1 MKEVFMRTKRTT
13 VETER
18 LVLAAVL
25 TAIVVI
31 LQVMAILTRAVLPV
45 FAINLV
51 LIPIVIGAAIGGVG
65 VGAWLGFISGVA
77 ILISGDATAF
87 LSISI
92 AGTLITVLI
101 KGTASGF
108 AAAGAYKLF
117 AKKNKYLAVV
127 AAALVCPVVNT
138 GIFVLGCLTFFM
150 DTIKSW
156 GVGLGYDNA
165 FAYIFLGMIGIN
177 FIIELV
183 LNLVLSPV
191 VVRLLDIK
199 NKK

>member
-1 MKEVFMRTKRTT
+1 MRAKRTT

-92 AGTLITVLI
+92 AGTLITVLL

-117 AKKNKYLAVV
+117 EKRNKYLAVV
-127 AAALVCPVVNT
+127 ASALVCPVVNT

-191 VVRLLDIK
+191 VVRLLDIQNRK
-199 NKK
+199 